1 MGNVERTNVLISGY
15 DRLLTV
21 ADVEGEESGQSVG
34 EGRFVAVQVSTVIG
48 TVFDAAMAGVFG
60 ALDVTD
66 AVAARRRALAGDSRL
81 AAAGRRLQRVA
92 RFGAPAGRMQVGP
105 IVVCPEIEV
114 RRPAV
119 KVDLQA
125 VALCH

>member
-48 TVFDAAMAGVFG
+48 TVFDAAMA
-60 ALDVTD
+60 AD
-66 AVAARRRALAGDSRL
+66 
-81 AAAGRRLQRVA
+81 
-92 RFGAPAGRMQVGP
+92 
-105 IVVCPEIEV
+105 
-114 RRPAV
+114 
-119 KVDLQA
+119 
-125 VALCH
+125 CHFVMTS